1 MWIAWCSPDTD
12 AWCGSW
18 SFRCHVVAGRWRGG
32 RGRLGAAASPGR
44 GWGTGR
50 CSRAAGCAQCQ
61 KCSSLMQAW
70 KKRRI
75 ERQNMWTMTY
85 LGTKVGFL
93 WGLSVPDLEDLDL
106 RKTRRSRTGSG
117 LGRWHRK
124 SGTVISLKVKLEED
138 PSVQKNRPPTLCSVP
153 HIRELP
159 GQKGKCQC
167 LWQGNE
173 PTSGEG
179 FSKQTSCWHT
189 TRPKPSWAGLHKL
202 LKWILD
208 KPARLILRFLSRFSS
223 KFIIFVHF
231 SNNISWH
238 KQIECLG
245 TFFTCMSFVEL
256 NWWGWSSL
264 EGLFWERGVGL
275 WPTYNSA

>member
-1 MWIAWCSPDTD
+1 MCVTD
-12 AWCGSW
+12 
-18 SFRCHVVAGRWRGG
+18 
-32 RGRLGAAASPGR
+32 
-44 GWGTGR
+44 
-50 CSRAAGCAQCQ
+50 
-61 KCSSLMQAW
+61 
-70 KKRRI
+70 
-75 ERQNMWTMTY
+75 

-153 HIRELP
+153 HILELR
-159 GQKGKCQC
+159 GRKGKCQC

-173 PTSGEG
+173 PTTGGG

-208 KPARLILRFLSRFSS
+208 KPARLILRLLFRFSS
-223 KFIIFVHF
+223 KFIIFVH
-231 SNNISWH
+231 SLNNISWN
-238 KQIECLG
+238 KQIEEQARMSRDACYLHEFRRVELMRLEFFSG
-245 TFFTCMSFVEL
+245 TFWRLLCWTMADL
-256 NWWGWSSL
+256 
-264 EGLFWERGVGL
+264 
-275 WPTYNSA
+275 